1 MFILYPK
8 PLRRWLPFLESYC
21 KKLIQHTQQNWES
34 LLASHISF
42 SLFSCSNTLISSCLP
57 CLLDW
62 EWVHVPESS
71 DRLCTGQPVAT
82 TFCLLA
88 SLNSSR
94 TLLSVIETSPYE
106 LITGLVIGERAK
118 ERVAKFSRTQLKY
131 FRELRVGRDHWIMY
145 SGLYVMG
152 H

>member
-8 PLRRWLPFLESYC
+8 PPRRWLPLLESDC
-21 KKLIQHTQQNWES
+21 KKLIQHNQQNWGS

-42 SLFSCSNTLISSCLP
+42 SLFSCSNTLVSCLP
-57 CLLDW
+57 CLLEW
-62 EWVHVPESS
+62 EQAHMPEPS
-71 DRLCTGQPVAT
+71 DGLCTEQPVAT

-88 SLNSSR
+88 SLNSSE
-94 TLLSVIETSPYE
+94 TLLFVVETSPYE
-106 LITGLVIGERAK
+106 LITALVIGKRAK
-118 ERVAKFSRTQLKY
+118 ERAAKSSRTQLKY